1 MDFALTEEQEQFAEA
16 IRRFLMTEMTPELTR
31 ELWST
36 ETGRSDALWRQ
47 LADQGL
53 TALMVPQEQGGLG
66 LGEVEWAPLAQACG
80 YFALPEPLLDTA
92 LVATGLLRDALALGP
107 DTAPHASARERCATL
122 LERIAAGDARVAVAH
137 PQERLV
143 ADAHVA
149 DAILCAHAG
158 AVHLLRRDQATLTA
172 RTGVDP
178 SRRLFELA
186 WTPAPGTEL
195 IPAGTGLWD
204 MALNRGAL
212 GVAAQQLGL
221 TQRMLDLAIDYSAQR
236 KQFGKAIGAYQ
247 AVKHL
252 LADVAIQLEFA
263 KPVLLRA
270 AAALAHGRHGRHD
283 RNLQAGLHVSH
294 ARVAAARCAW
304 TAARQ
309 AIQVHGAMGY
319 TWELDLQIFT
329 KRAWALA
336 GSWGDRAFHKARLGA
351 HILDGEHDLGAGATF
366 A

>member
-31 ELWST
+31 ELWAT

-47 LADQGL
+47 LAEQGM
-53 TALMVPQEQGGLG
+53 TAVMVPAEQGGLE
-66 LGEVEWAPLAQACG
+66 LGELEWAPLAQACG

-92 LVATGLLRDALALGP
+92 LVAAGLLRDALAAAP
-107 DTAPHASARERCATL
+107 DAATRARCAAL
-122 LERIAAGDARVAVAH
+122 LQRIAAGEARLAVAH
-137 PQERLV
+137 PQDRLV

-149 DAILCAHAG
+149 DAILCAHEG
-158 AVHLLRRDQATLTA
+158 AVHLLRPDQATLTA
-172 RTGVDP
+172 RTGLDP

-186 WTPAPGTEL
+186 WTPSAETEL
-195 IPAGTGLWD
+195 VPAAAGAGLWD
-204 MALNRGAL
+204 AALNRGAL

-270 AAALAHGRHGRHD
+270 AAALAHGLPH
-283 RNLQAGLHVSH
+283 AGLHVSH

-304 TAARQ
+304 SAARQ

-351 HILDGEHDLGAGATF
+351 HILDGEHALGAGATF

>member
-1 MDFALTEEQEQFAEA
+1 MTAPGENTMDFALTEEQEQFAEA

-31 ELWST
+31 ELWAT
-36 ETGRSDALWRQ
+36 ESGRSDALWRQ
-47 LADQGL
+47 LANQGL
-53 TALMVPQEQGGLG
+53 TAVMVPQEQGGLG

-92 LVATGLLRDALALGP
+92 LVAAGLLRDALAA
-107 DTAPHASARERCATL
+107 APNASARERCATL

-149 DAILCAHAG
+149 DAILCAHEG
-158 AVHLLRRDQATLTA
+158 AVHLLRPDQAVLTPRA
-172 RTGVDP
+172 GLDP

-186 WTPAPGTEL
+186 WTPAADTGL
-195 IPAGTGLWD
+195 IPSGSGLWD
-204 MALNRGAL
+204 SALNRGAL

-263 KPVLLRA
+263 RPVLLRA
-270 AAALAHGRHGRHD
+270 AAALAHGLPD
-283 RNLQAGLHVSH
+283 AGLHVSH

-304 TAARQ
+304 SAARQ

-336 GSWGDRAFHKARLGA
+336 GSWGDRAFHKARMGA
-351 HILDGEHDLGAGATF
+351 HILDGAHDIGAGATF

>member
-1 MDFALTEEQEQFAEA
+1 MDFAFNEEQKQFADA

-31 ELWST
+31 ELWAT
-36 ETGRSDALWRQ
+36 DTGRSDALWQQ
-47 LADQGL
+47 LAGQGL
-53 TALMVPQEQGGLG
+53 TALLVPAEQGGLG
-66 LGEVEWAPLAQACG
+66 LSEVEWGLLAQECG

-92 LVATGLLRDALALGP
+92 LVAAGLLRSGLTAAPDAG
-107 DTAPHASARERCATL
+107 ARDRCATL
-122 LERIAAGDARVAVAH
+122 LDRIATGGARVAVAH
-137 PQERLV
+137 PQEALV

-149 DAILCAHAG
+149 DAILCEHGG
-158 AVHLLRRDQATLTA
+158 AVHLLLAAQASLTP
-172 RTGVDP
+172 RTSLDP

-186 WTPAPGTEL
+186 WTPAPATEL
-195 IPAGTGLWD
+195 IPAHAAIGLWD
-204 MALNRGAL
+204 DARDRGAL
-212 GVAAQQLGL
+212 GVAAQLLGL

-263 KPVLLRA
+263 KPVLYRA
-270 AAALAHGRHGRHD
+270 AAALAQRQP
-283 RNLQAGLHVSH
+283 QAGLHVSH
-294 ARVAAARCAW
+294 ARVAAAHCAW
-304 TAARQ
+304 MAARQ

-319 TWELDLQIFT
+319 TWEVDLQIFM

-336 GSWGDRAFHKARLGA
+336 GSWGDRAFHKARVGA
-351 HILDGEHDLGAGATF
+351 HILDGAQEVGAGTTF

>member
-1 MDFALTEEQEQFAEA
+1 MDFTLTEEQEQFAEA

-53 TALMVPQEQGGLG
+53 TGLMVPQEQGGLG

-92 LVATGLLRDALALGP
+92 LIAAGLLRDALALGP
-107 DTAPHASARERCATL
+107 GTTLHAPARERCATL
-122 LERIAAGDARVAVAH
+122 LERIATGDARVAVAH

-149 DAILCAHAG
+149 DAILCAHEG
-158 AVHLLRRDQATLTA
+158 AVHLLRPDQVTLTA
-172 RTGVDP
+172 RAGLDP

-186 WTPAPGTEL
+186 WTPNAETEL
-195 IPAGTGLWD
+195 VPAGTHLWD

-252 LADVAIQLEFA
+252 LADVAIELEFA

-270 AAALAHGRHGRHD
+270 AAALAHGLPE
-283 RNLQAGLHVSH
+283 RNLHAGLHVSH

-336 GSWGDRAFHKARLGA
+336 GSWGDRAFHKARVGA
-351 HILDGEHDLGAGATF
+351 HILDGGHDIGAGATF

>member
-16 IRRFLMTEMTPELTR
+16 IRRFLMTEMTPELAR
-31 ELWST
+31 ELWDT

-53 TALMVPQEQGGLG
+53 TAAMVPQEQGGLG

-92 LVATGLLRDALALGP
+92 LVAAGLLRDALAVAP
-107 DTAPHASARERCATL
+107 DASVRERCAAL
-122 LERIAAGDARVAVAH
+122 LERIASGHARVAVAH

-149 DAILCAHAG
+149 DAILCSHEG
-158 AVHLLRRDQATLTA
+158 AVHLLRPDQAVLTA
-172 RTGVDP
+172 RTGLDP

-186 WTPAPGTEL
+186 WTPTAESEL
-195 IPAGTGLWD
+195 VTAAAGAGLWD
-204 MALNRGAL
+204 MALDRGAL

-270 AAALAHGRHGRHD
+270 AAALAQR
-283 RNLQAGLHVSH
+283 LPQAGLHVSH

-336 GSWGDRAFHKARLGA
+336 GSCGDRAFHKARLGA
-351 HILDGEHDLGAGATF
+351 HILDGAHDIGAGTTF

>member
-53 TALMVPQEQGGLG
+53 AAVMVPVEQGGLG
-66 LGEVEWAPLAQACG
+66 LGELEWAPLAQACG

-92 LVATGLLRDALALGP
+92 LVAAGLLRDALAAAP
-107 DTAPHASARERCATL
+107 DAAARERCAAL

-137 PQERLV
+137 PQQRLV

-149 DAILCAHAG
+149 DAILCAHEG
-158 AVHLLRRDQATLTA
+158 AVHLLRPDQATLAA
-172 RTGVDP
+172 RTGLDP

-186 WTPAPGTEL
+186 WTPGAETEL
-195 IPAGTGLWD
+195 IPAAAGSGLWD

-270 AAALAHGRHGRHD
+270 AAALAHGLPHV
-283 RNLQAGLHVSH
+283 GLHVSH

-304 TAARQ
+304 AAARQ
-309 AIQVHGAMGY
+309 SIQVHGAMGY

-351 HILDGEHDLGAGATF
+351 HILDGEQDLGAGATF

>member
-1 MDFALTEEQEQFAEA
+1 MDFTFTEEQEQFAEA

-31 ELWST
+31 ELWAT
-36 ETGRSDALWRQ
+36 ESGRSDALWRQ
-47 LADQGL
+47 LADQGMA
-53 TALMVPQEQGGLG
+53 ALMVPQEQGGLG

-92 LVATGLLRDALALGP
+92 LVAAGLLRDALPA
-107 DTAPHASARERCATL
+107 APHASARERCATL
-122 LERIAAGDARVAVAH
+122 LERIASGNARVAVAH
-137 PQERLV
+137 PQELLV

-149 DAILCAHAG
+149 DAILCAHEG
-158 AVHLLRRDQATLTA
+158 AVHLLRPDQAVLTA
-172 RTGVDP
+172 RAGLDP

-186 WTPAPGTEL
+186 WTPDADTQL
-195 IPAGTGLWD
+195 IPAAAAAGLWD
-204 MALNRGAL
+204 GALNRGAL

-270 AAALAHGRHGRHD
+270 AAALAHSLPD
-283 RNLQAGLHVSH
+283 AGLHVSH
-294 ARVAAARCAW
+294 ARAAAGRCAW

-351 HILDGEHDLGAGATF
+351 HILDGAHDIGAGATF

>member
-1 MDFALTEEQEQFAEA
+1 
-16 IRRFLMTEMTPELTR
+16 
-31 ELWST
+31 
-36 ETGRSDALWRQ
+36 
-47 LADQGL
+47 
-53 TALMVPQEQGGLG
+53 
-66 LGEVEWAPLAQACG
+66 
-80 YFALPEPLLDTA
+80 
-92 LVATGLLRDALALGP
+92 
-107 DTAPHASARERCATL
+107 
-122 LERIAAGDARVAVAH
+122 
-137 PQERLV
+137 
-143 ADAHVA
+143 
-149 DAILCAHAG
+149 
-158 AVHLLRRDQATLTA
+158 
-172 RTGVDP
+172 
-178 SRRLFELA
+178 
-186 WTPAPGTEL
+186 
-195 IPAGTGLWD
+195 
-204 MALNRGAL
+204 
-212 GVAAQQLGL
+212 VAAQQLGL

-270 AAALAHGRHGRHD
+270 AAALAHGLPD
-283 RNLQAGLHVSH
+283 AGLHVSH

-351 HILDGEHDLGAGATF
+351 HILDGEHDIGAGATF

>member
-1 MDFALTEEQEQFAEA
+1 MTAPGGNTMDFALTEEQEQFAEA

-31 ELWST
+31 ELWAT
-36 ETGRSDALWRQ
+36 ETGRSDALWCQ
-47 LADQGL
+47 LADQGV
-53 TALMVPQEQGGLG
+53 TAVMVPQEQGGLG

-92 LVATGLLRDALALGP
+92 LVAAGLLRDALAV
-107 DTAPHASARERCATL
+107 APHASARERCAAL
-122 LERIAAGDARVAVAH
+122 LERIASGDARVAVAH

-149 DAILCAHAG
+149 DAILCAHEG
-158 AVHLLRRDQATLTA
+158 AVHLLRPDQAALTA
-172 RTGVDP
+172 RTGLDP

-186 WTPAPGTEL
+186 WTPAASTEL
-195 IPAGTGLWD
+195 IPAGSDLWD
-204 MALNRGAL
+204 LALNRGAL

-270 AAALAHGRHGRHD
+270 AAVLAHGLPHP
-283 RNLQAGLHVSH
+283 GLHVSH

-336 GSWGDRAFHKARLGA
+336 GSWGDRAFHKARMGA
-351 HILDGEHDLGAGATF
+351 HILDGEHDIGAGATF

>member
-36 ETGRSDALWRQ
+36 ATGRSDALWRQ
-47 LADQGL
+47 LAGQGL
-53 TALMVPQEQGGLG
+53 TALMVPQEQGGMG

-92 LVATGLLRDALALGP
+92 LVATGLLRDALDA
-107 DTAPHASARERCATL
+107 APHGSARARCAAL
-122 LERIAAGDARVAVAH
+122 LERIAAGDARIAVAH
-137 PQERLV
+137 PQQRLV

-158 AVHLLRRDQATLTA
+158 AVHLLRPDQATLTA
-172 RTGVDP
+172 RTGLDP

-186 WTPAPGTEL
+186 WTPAADTEL
-195 IPAGTGLWD
+195 VAAGTSLWEA
-204 MALNRGAL
+204 ALNRGAL

-236 KQFGKAIGAYQ
+236 KQFGKPIGAYQ

-270 AAALAHGRHGRHD
+270 AAALAHGLPH
-283 RNLQAGLHVSH
+283 AGLHVSH

-304 TAARQ
+304 SAARQ

-351 HILDGEHDLGAGATF
+351 HILDGEHAIGAGATF

>member
-1 MDFALTEEQEQFAEA
+1 MDFTFTEEQEQFAEA

-31 ELWST
+31 ELWAS
-36 ETGRSDALWRQ
+36 ESGRSDALWRQ
-47 LADQGL
+47 LADQGMA
-53 TALMVPQEQGGLG
+53 ALMVPQEQGGLG

-92 LVATGLLRDALALGP
+92 LVAAALLRDALPLVQDDA
-107 DTAPHASARERCATL
+107 ARDRCTTL
-122 LERIAAGDARVAVAH
+122 LERIAGGHARVAVAH
-137 PQERLV
+137 PQELLV

-149 DAILCAHAG
+149 DAILCEHEG
-158 AVHLLRRDQATLTA
+158 AVHLLRRDQAVLTPRA
-172 RTGVDP
+172 GLDP

-186 WTPAPGTEL
+186 WMPSADTEL
-195 IPAGTGLWD
+195 IPAAAAATAGLWD
-204 MALNRGAL
+204 DALNRGAL

-236 KQFGKAIGAYQ
+236 KQFGKAIGTNQ

-263 KPVLLRA
+263 KPVLHRA
-270 AAALAHGRHGRHD
+270 ASALAQG
-283 RNLQAGLHVSH
+283 LSQAGLHVSH

-304 TAARQ
+304 SAARQ

-351 HILDGEHDLGAGATF
+351 HILDGAHDIGAGATF

>member
-47 LADQGL
+47 LAGQGL
-53 TALMVPQEQGGLG
+53 TALLVPQEQGGLG

-92 LVATGLLRDALALGP
+92 LVAAGMLRDALAAAP
-107 DTAPHASARERCATL
+107 DAAAHERCATL
-122 LERIAAGDARVAVAH
+122 LERIATGDARVAVAH

-149 DAILCAHAG
+149 DAILCAHEG
-158 AVHLLRRDQATLTA
+158 AVHLLCRDQAALTA
-172 RTGVDP
+172 RAGLDP

-186 WTPAPGTEL
+186 WAPQADSEL

-270 AAALAHGRHGRHD
+270 AAALAHGLPH
-283 RNLQAGLHVSH
+283 AGLHVSH

>member
-31 ELWST
+31 ELWAT

-47 LADQGL
+47 LADQGM
-53 TALMVPQEQGGLG
+53 TAVMVPTEQGGLG
-66 LGEVEWAPLAQACG
+66 LAELEWAPLAQACG

-92 LVATGLLRDALALGP
+92 LVAAGLLRDVLDAAP
-107 DTAPHASARERCATL
+107 DAATRERCAAL
-122 LERIAAGDARVAVAH
+122 LERIAAGEARVAVAH
-137 PQERLV
+137 PQDRLV

-149 DAILCAHAG
+149 DAVLCAHDG
-158 AVHLLRRDQATLTA
+158 AVHLLRPDQARLTA
-172 RTGVDP
+172 RTGLDP

-186 WTPAPGTEL
+186 WTPG
-195 IPAGTGLWD
+195 AGTRLVPAAAGAGLWD
-204 MALNRGAL
+204 AALNRGAL

-270 AAALAHGRHGRHD
+270 AAALAHGLPH
-283 RNLQAGLHVSH
+283 AGLHVSH

-304 TAARQ
+304 SAARQ

-351 HILDGEHDLGAGATF
+351 HILDGEHAIGAGATF

>member
-1 MDFALTEEQEQFAEA
+1 MDFTLTEEQEQFAEA

-31 ELWST
+31 ELWNT
-36 ETGRSDALWRQ
+36 DTGRSDALWRQ

-53 TALMVPQEQGGLG
+53 TGLMVPQEQGGLA

-92 LVATGLLRDALALGP
+92 LVAAGLLRDALAV
-107 DTAPHASARERCATL
+107 APHASARERCATL
-122 LERIAAGDARVAVAH
+122 LERIATGDARVAVAH

-149 DAILCAHAG
+149 DAILCAHDG
-158 AVHLLRRDQATLTA
+158 AVHLLRPDHVTLTP
-172 RTGVDP
+172 RTGLDP

-186 WTPAPGTEL
+186 WQPDAGTEL

-270 AAALAHGRHGRHD
+270 AAALAHGLPD
-283 RNLQAGLHVSH
+283 AGLHVSH

-336 GSWGDRAFHKARLGA
+336 GSWGDRAFHKARVGA
-351 HILDGEHDLGAGATF
+351 HILDGGHDIGAGATF

>member
-31 ELWST
+31 ELWNT
-36 ETGRSDALWRQ
+36 DTGRSDALWRQ

-92 LVATGLLRDALALGP
+92 LVATGLLRDALAA
-107 DTAPHASARERCATL
+107 APQASARERCAAL
-122 LERIAAGDARVAVAH
+122 LQRIAAGDARVAVAH

-149 DAILCAHAG
+149 DAIVCAHAG
-158 AVHLLRRDQATLTA
+158 AVHLLRQDQVTLTP
-172 RTGVDP
+172 RTGLDP

-186 WTPAPGTEL
+186 WQPDASTEL
-195 IPAGTGLWD
+195 IPVGTALWD
-204 MALNRGAL
+204 AALNRGAL

-270 AAALAHGRHGRHD
+270 AAALAHGLPD
-283 RNLQAGLHVSH
+283 AGLHVSH

-336 GSWGDRAFHKARLGA
+336 GSWGDRAFHKARVGA
-351 HILDGEHDLGAGATF
+351 HILDGAHGIGAGATF

>member
-31 ELWST
+31 ELWAT
-36 ETGRSDALWRQ
+36 ESGRSDALWRQ
-47 LADQGL
+47 LANQGL
-53 TALMVPQEQGGLG
+53 TAVMVPQEQGGLG

-92 LVATGLLRDALALGP
+92 LVAAGLLRDALAA
-107 DTAPHASARERCATL
+107 APNASARERCATL

-143 ADAHVA
+143 ADA
-149 DAILCAHAG
+149 
-158 AVHLLRRDQATLTA
+158 A
-172 RTGVDP
+172 RTGLDP

-186 WTPAPGTEL
+186 WTPAADTGL
-195 IPAGTGLWD
+195 ISSGSGLWD
-204 MALNRGAL
+204 SALNRGAL

-263 KPVLLRA
+263 RPVLLRA
-270 AAALAHGRHGRHD
+270 AAALAHGLPD
-283 RNLQAGLHVSH
+283 AGLHVSH

-304 TAARQ
+304 SAARQ

-336 GSWGDRAFHKARLGA
+336 GSWGDRAFHKARIGA
-351 HILDGEHDLGAGATF
+351 HILDGAHDIGAGATF

>member
-1 MDFALTEEQEQFAEA
+1 MDFTLTEDQEQFAEA

-31 ELWST
+31 ELWNT
-36 ETGRSDALWRQ
+36 DTGRSDALWRQ

-53 TALMVPQEQGGLG
+53 TGLMVPQDQGGLA
-66 LGEVEWAPLAQACG
+66 LGELEWAPLAQACG

-92 LVATGLLRDALALGP
+92 LVAAGLLRDALAI
-107 DTAPHASARERCATL
+107 APNAAARERCASL
-122 LERIAAGDARVAVAH
+122 LERIATGDARVAVAH

-149 DAILCAHAG
+149 DAILCAHED
-158 AVHLLRRDQATLTA
+158 AVHLLGPEQATLTP
-172 RTGVDP
+172 RTGLDP

-186 WTPAPGTEL
+186 WIPTTDTEL
-195 IPAGTGLWD
+195 IPTGANLWD
-204 MALNRGAL
+204 SALNRGSL

-270 AAALAHGRHGRHD
+270 AAALAHGLPD
-283 RNLQAGLHVSH
+283 AGLHVSH

-336 GSWGDRAFHKARLGA
+336 GSWGDRAFHKARVGA
-351 HILDGEHDLGAGATF
+351 HILDGAHDIGAGATF

>member
-31 ELWST
+31 ELWAT

-47 LADQGL
+47 LADQGM
-53 TALMVPQEQGGLG
+53 TAVMVPAEQGGLG
-66 LGEVEWAPLAQACG
+66 LAELEWAPLAQACG

-92 LVATGLLRDALALGP
+92 LVAAGLLRDALDAAA
-107 DTAPHASARERCATL
+107 DAATRERCAAL
-122 LERIAAGDARVAVAH
+122 LERIAAGEARVAVAH
-137 PQERLV
+137 PQDRLV

-149 DAILCAHAG
+149 DAVLCAHDG
-158 AVHLLRRDQATLTA
+158 AVHLLRPDQARLTA
-172 RTGVDP
+172 RTGLDP

-186 WTPAPGTEL
+186 WTPGAENRLVPVA
-195 IPAGTGLWD
+195 AGAGLWD
-204 MALNRGAL
+204 AALNRGAL

-270 AAALAHGRHGRHD
+270 AAALAH
-283 RNLQAGLHVSH
+283 NLPQAGLHVSH

-304 TAARQ
+304 SAARQ

-351 HILDGEHDLGAGATF
+351 HILDGEHAIGAGATF

>member
-36 ETGRSDALWRQ
+36 ESGRSDALWRQ
-47 LADQGL
+47 LAAQGL
-53 TALMVPQEQGGLG
+53 TALMVPHEQGGMG

-92 LVATGLLRDALALGP
+92 LVAAGLLRDALDA
-107 DTAPHASARERCATL
+107 APHASARARCAAL
-122 LERIAAGDARVAVAH
+122 LERIAAGDARIAVAH

-143 ADAHVA
+143 VDAHVA

-158 AVHLLRRDQATLTA
+158 AVHLLRPDQATLTA
-172 RTGVDP
+172 RTGLDP

-186 WTPAPGTEL
+186 WTPARDTEL
-195 IPAGTGLWD
+195 VACGNGLWEA
-204 MALNRGAL
+204 ALNRGAL

-252 LADVAIQLEFA
+252 LADVAIQLEFS

-270 AAALAHGRHGRHD
+270 AAAIAH
-283 RNLQAGLHVSH
+283 NLPHAGLHVSH

-304 TAARQ
+304 SAARQ

-351 HILDGEHDLGAGATF
+351 HILDGEHPIGAGATF

>member
-31 ELWST
+31 ELWAT

-47 LADQGL
+47 LADQGM
-53 TALMVPQEQGGLG
+53 TAVMVPAGQGGLG
-66 LGEVEWAPLAQACG
+66 LGELEWAPLAQACG

-92 LVATGLLRDALALGP
+92 LVAAGLLRDALAAAP
-107 DTAPHASARERCATL
+107 DAATRERCTAL

-137 PQERLV
+137 PQQRLV

-149 DAILCAHAG
+149 DAILCAHQG
-158 AVHLLRRDQATLTA
+158 AVHLLRPEQATLTA
-172 RTGVDP
+172 RTGLDP

-186 WTPAPGTEL
+186 WTPSAETEL
-195 IPAGTGLWD
+195 VPAGAGAGLWD
-204 MALNRGAL
+204 ASLNRGAL

-270 AAALAHGRHGRHD
+270 AAALAHGLPH
-283 RNLQAGLHVSH
+283 AGLHVSH

-304 TAARQ
+304 SAARQ

-351 HILDGEHDLGAGATF
+351 HILDGEHAIGAGATF

>member
-31 ELWST
+31 ELRAT

-53 TALMVPQEQGGLG
+53 TAVMVPQEQGGLG
-66 LGEVEWAPLAQACG
+66 LGEVEWASLAQACG

-92 LVATGLLRDALALGP
+92 LVAAGLLRDALAV
-107 DTAPHASARERCATL
+107 APHASARERCAAL
-122 LERIAAGDARVAVAH
+122 LERIASGEARVAVAH

-149 DAILCAHAG
+149 DAILCAHEG
-158 AVHLLRRDQATLTA
+158 AVHLLRPDQAVLTA
-172 RTGVDP
+172 RAGLDP

-186 WTPAPGTEL
+186 WSPTAETEL
-195 IPAGTGLWD
+195 IPAGTRLWE

-212 GVAAQQLGL
+212 GVAAQHLGL

-270 AAALAHGRHGRHD
+270 AAALAHGLPH
-283 RNLQAGLHVSH
+283 AGLHVSH

-304 TAARQ
+304 SAARQ

-351 HILDGEHDLGAGATF
+351 HILDGEHDIGAGATF

>member
-36 ETGRSDALWRQ
+36 GTGRSDTLWRQ
-47 LADQGL
+47 LAEQGL
-53 TALMVPQEQGGLG
+53 TALMVPHEQGGMG

-92 LVATGLLRDALALGP
+92 LVATGLLRDALDA
-107 DTAPHASARERCATL
+107 APHGSARARCAAL
-122 LERIAAGDARVAVAH
+122 LERVASGDARIAVAH
-137 PQERLV
+137 PHERLV

-158 AVHLLRRDQATLTA
+158 AVHLLRPDQATLTP
-172 RTGVDP
+172 RTGLDP

-186 WTPAPGTEL
+186 WTPAADTEL
-195 IPAGTGLWD
+195 VAAGTVLWEA
-204 MALNRGAL
+204 ALNRGAL

-236 KQFGKAIGAYQ
+236 KQFGKPIGAYQ

-270 AAALAHGRHGRHD
+270 AAALAHGLPH
-283 RNLQAGLHVSH
+283 AGLHVSH

-304 TAARQ
+304 SAARQ

-336 GSWGDRAFHKARLGA
+336 GSWGDRAFHKARMGA
-351 HILDGEHDLGAGATF
+351 HILDGAHDIGAGATF

>member
-1 MDFALTEEQEQFAEA
+1 MTAPGGNTMDFALTEEQEQFAEA

-31 ELWST
+31 ELWAT
-36 ETGRSDALWRQ
+36 ETGRSDALWCQ

-53 TALMVPQEQGGLG
+53 TAVMVPQEQGGLG

-92 LVATGLLRDALALGP
+92 LVAAGLLRDALAV
-107 DTAPHASARERCATL
+107 APHASARERCAAL
-122 LERIAAGDARVAVAH
+122 LERIASGDARVAVAH

-149 DAILCAHAG
+149 DAILCAHEG
-158 AVHLLRRDQATLTA
+158 AVHVLRPDQAALTA
-172 RTGVDP
+172 RTGLDP

-186 WTPAPGTEL
+186 WTPAASTEL
-195 IPAGTGLWD
+195 IPAGSDLWD
-204 MALNRGAL
+204 LALNRGAL

-270 AAALAHGRHGRHD
+270 AAVLAHGLPH
-283 RNLQAGLHVSH
+283 LGLHVSH

-336 GSWGDRAFHKARLGA
+336 GSWGDRAFHKARMGA
-351 HILDGEHDLGAGATF
+351 HILDGEHDIGAGATF

>member
-1 MDFALTEEQEQFAEA
+1 MDFAFTEEQEQFADA

-31 ELWST
+31 ELWHSDS
-36 ETGRSDALWRQ
+36 GRSDALWRQ

-53 TALMVPQEQGGLG
+53 TAVLVPQEHGGLG
-66 LGEVEWAPLAQACG
+66 LTEAEWVLLAQECG

-92 LVATGLLRDALALGP
+92 LVAAGLLRSGVAA
-107 DTAPHASARERCATL
+107 APGAAARDRCATL
-122 LERIAAGDARVAVAH
+122 LDRIAGGSARVAVAH
-137 PQERLV
+137 PQETLV

-149 DAILCAHAG
+149 DAILCEHGG
-158 AVHLLRRDQATLTA
+158 AVHLLLPAQAGLTPRA
-172 RTGVDP
+172 SLDP

-186 WTPAPGTEL
+186 WTPGPATVL
-195 IPAGTGLWD
+195 IPAHAAAGMWD
-204 MALNRGAL
+204 GALDRGAL
-212 GVAAQQLGL
+212 GVAAQLLGL

-263 KPVLLRA
+263 KPVLYRA
-270 AAALAHGRHGRHD
+270 AASLAQG
-283 RNLQAGLHVSH
+283 LPQAGLHVSH

-304 TAARQ
+304 MAARQ
-309 AIQVHGAMGY
+309 AMQVHGAMGY
-319 TWELDLQIFT
+319 TWELDLQIFM

-336 GSWGDRAFHKARLGA
+336 GSWGDRAFHKARVGA
-351 HILDGEHDLGAGATF
+351 HILDGGQEIGAGATF